1 MTKAVTLFNAT
12 ILKPEI
18 ALLLYCV
25 RWHLDSGHQEQIQL
39 QIQQLIDQDEL
50 DWNKMLKMAQF
61 HRLLPLLHKLFTSSS
76 SIEPPESVLKELRI
90 RHFKNLGNNFSL
102 VQELIS
108 VLKVLETENI
118 SAITFKG
125 PITAISAYGDL
136 SLRTFGDLDLLVH
149 PDDFLRLRKI
159 AIEHGYHCDRL
170 MAPEERACLKK
181 LSPEKQASYFKSEK
195 EFSLVNPKNCIFL
208 DIHQGILSK
217 QFAPL
222 FDTRWI
228 WDYTQTIKVG
238 GRQVLSLKPE
248 VQVLILCAQGAE
260 DYWNQLGKICDV
272 AMLVHRHPELDWD
285 ALIMLSKQLDV
296 LPRILLG
303 LALINSL
310 YGVALPGEIQELLK
324 DLRSIQRLVNTVQQ
338 DILLK
343 NSCQPKA
350 RLTLPRF
357 IYQLRLMNDWK
368 NQARSVLAIMTPTLA
383 DLAAISLPKSLF
395 FVYYLLRP
403 FRLIQTGFGH
413 PSGR

>member
-1 MTKAVTLFNAT
+1 MDLFDT
-12 ILKPEI
+12 TTLKPEI
-18 ALLLYCV
+18 SLLLHCV
-25 RWHLDSGHQEQIQL
+25 RWHLDDSHREG
-39 QIQQLIDQDEL
+39 QIQQLIDPL
-50 DWNKMLKMAQF
+50 DWEKVLRMARF
-61 HRLLPLLHKLFTSSS
+61 HRLLPLLHKFFTSSS
-76 SIEPPESVLKELRI
+76 MELPDFVLKELR
-90 RHFKNLGNNFSL
+90 RHHLNNIGKNFSL
-102 VQELIS
+102 VQEL
-108 VLKVLETENI
+108 VNFLKILETENI
-118 SAITFKG
+118 RAITFKG
-125 PITAISAYGDL
+125 PITAVSAYGDL

-149 PDDFLRLRKI
+149 PDDFLKLREI
-159 AIEHGYHCDRL
+159 AINHGYYCDRL
-170 MAPEERACLKK
+170 MAAEERACLKK

-195 EFSLVNPKNCIFL
+195 EFSLFNPKNRIFL

-228 WDYTQTIKVG
+228 WDYTQTIKIG

-272 AMLVHRHPELDWD
+272 AMLVHRYPGLDWD
-285 ALIMLSKQLDV
+285 ALITLSKRLDV
-296 LPRILLG
+296 LPRLLLG

-310 YGVALPGEIQELLK
+310 YRVVLPDEIQEMIE
-324 DLRSIQRLVNTVQQ
+324 DLPSIQRLASTVQQ

-343 NSCQPKA
+343 NSCQPKS
-350 RLTLPRF
+350 RLTIPRF

-368 NQARSVLAIMTPTLA
+368 NQARSILAIMNPTLA

-403 FRLIQTGFGH
+403 FRLIQAGFGQQ
-413 PSGR
+413 SRR

>member
-1 MTKAVTLFNAT
+1 MTLFNAT
-12 ILKPEI
+12 TLKPEI

-25 RWHLDSGHQEQIQL
+25 RWHLDTSHQEQL
-39 QIQQLIDQDEL
+39 QAQIRQLIEHEEL
-50 DWNKMLKMAQF
+50 DWNKMLKMARF
-61 HRLLPLLHKLFTSSS
+61 HRLLPLLHKLFTSSA
-76 SIEPPESVLKELRI
+76 SIELPDFVLKELRI

-102 VQELIS
+102 VQELVSI
-108 VLKVLETENI
+108 LNILETEKI

-125 PITAISAYGDL
+125 PMTAISAYGDL

-149 PDDFLRLRKI
+149 PDDFLRLREI
-159 AIEHGYHCDRL
+159 AINYGYHCDRL

-195 EFSLVNPKNCIFL
+195 EFSLWNPKNRICL

-217 QFAPL
+217 QFPPL

-228 WDYTQTIKVG
+228 WDYTQTIEIG
-238 GRQVLSLKPE
+238 GRQVLGLKPE

-272 AMLVHRHPELDWD
+272 AMLVHHHPELDWD
-285 ALIMLSKQLDV
+285 GLITLSKQLDV
-296 LPRILLG
+296 LPRLLLG
-303 LALINSL
+303 LTLINSL
-310 YGVALPGEIQELLK
+310 YGVTLPGEIQQLLK
-324 DLRSIQRLVNTVQQ
+324 DLPSIQQLAHTVQE

-343 NSCQPKA
+343 NNCQSKS

-368 NQARSVLAIMTPTLA
+368 NQTRSVLAIMTPTLA

-403 FRLIQTGFGH
+403 LRLMQAGFGD
-413 PSGR
+413 PSRR